1 MTGWLP
7 GQFIVSK
14 GVGFLGKFVVGC
26 GSEFYFYI
34 GPGHCLLLC
43 LVSPFQVNYN
53 LMSSCNTDV
62 AQVQNRTPTS
72 VEILAQQ
79 SEEVS
84 YNSHVYED
92 LSK

>member
-1 MTGWLP
+1 MTDWLP

-53 LMSSCNTDV
+53 LTSSRNSDV
-62 AQVQNRTPTS
+62 AQIQNGTPTS
-72 VEILAQQ
+72 VEI
-79 SEEVS
+79 
-84 YNSHVYED
+84 
-92 LSK
+92 